1 MIRLE
6 LSEVELGNIAEV
18 LDDPEIE
25 SRLKNKLLVVTMHH
39 EQVQHGVIARC
50 LKVSADQVTHILKGS
65 SINPDFVTSFMV

>member
-25 SRLKNKLLVVTMHH
+25 SRLKSKLLVVTMHH
-39 EQVQHGVIARC
+39 EHGLACGDCPVPESQR
-50 LKVSADQVTHILKGS
+50 G
-65 SINPDFVTSFMV
+65 